1 MASLVRER
9 EIVSFPVRCN
19 SISQGGLGARGRGL
33 EALRLDDLVTME
45 LHLPISAQPIWV
57 NTTVRYSVLRRRTGQ
72 CGLQF
77 LSLSEDQRSLIER
90 YCRQQPLQKRRGW
103 PKIWS

>member
-9 EIVSFPVRCN
+9 EIVSLPVRCN
-19 SISQGGLGARGRGL
+19 SISQGGLGARGHGL

-57 NTTVRYSVLRRRTGQ
+57 NTIVRYSVLRRRTGQ

-77 LSLSEDQRSLIER
+77 LSLSDDQRSLIER
-90 YCRQQPLQKRRGW
+90 YCRQQPLKKTLRW
-103 PKIWS
+103 I